1 MERAIEELYKNKK
14 SLEQLQAEVE
24 KYEELLLEA
33 KQNDTGVRIRDVN
46 SIIDEF
52 ESVLEEKFID
62 IVEALR
68 FREDINISK
77 MKFDRNSYSGELFSA
92 TSKVTNERLDFIY
105 SMDIIDEEGL
115 MRVN

>member
-77 MKFDRNSYSGELFSA
+77 MKFDGSVNSFVYSLSF
-92 TSKVTNERLDFIY
+92 LW
-105 SMDIIDEEGL
+105 
-115 MRVN
+115 